1 VFQFNVARKSSF
13 FVASRDCVILGRS
26 VLPNKVLSNK
36 KRILNK
42 NTNKILFFI
51 SNKFLS
57 NLFLFFI
64 LE

>member
-1 VFQFNVARKSSF
+1 MRMSF
-13 FVASRDCVILGRS
+13 VNCQNSGQTS